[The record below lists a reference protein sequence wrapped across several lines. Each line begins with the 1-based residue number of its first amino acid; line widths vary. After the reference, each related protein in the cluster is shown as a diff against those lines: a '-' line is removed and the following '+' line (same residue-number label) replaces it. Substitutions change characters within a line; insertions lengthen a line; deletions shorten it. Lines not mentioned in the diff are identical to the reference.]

1 MPLTLTNL
9 VIRLS
14 NFRFGLRLMAA
25 LLRAANRVMTPSA
38 FALVVGASI
47 LFSTGCSES
56 RDQPNIVL
64 ILADDVG
71 TGDLTIYNPNS
82 LVSTPNIDAIA
93 EAGVLF
99 TDAHSPS
106 SVCAPT
112 RYSLL
117 SGNYPWRGNY
127 PWGAWTFTQGS
138 AFRPDQ
144 ISLAQLLKAN
154 GYQTAMFGKVHLG
167 AEPAYKSGV
176 SAGAV
181 KRTAAFTDLKTDQP
195 LQGGPKDLSFDYS
208 FTAQSGIQAPPFAF
222 FENDLLVAP
231 ESELIHFSPGEY
243 PSETGVSVIPE
254 IKGKWTPERWWGE
267 AGWRS
272 HEFEAKLINQFLSYL
287 KGLTSVPKGP
297 PFFIYYATSAVHEPF
312 TPPDS
317 FLGQP
322 VKGQTPTSHLDMMV
336 HLDLVVGEILN
347 FLREQDLIH
356 NTLIIF
362 ASDNGGLLNSAKTGH
377 RSNGG
382 FRGHKG
388 SVWEGGHRVP
398 FIVSWPDGEVPAGVN
413 ISSLTGLQ
421 DLYATL
427 AEVTG
432 AQIPS
437 DQALDSISFLRQL
450 RGSKSPYRK
459 DMMFQ
464 GTKGHSRLAFRV
476 GDLKLITD
484 LKRNALEL
492 YDLSA
497 DLNEQ
502 NNLLEDAAYAD
513 EVEKIAARFAEVYP
527 TPLLR

>member
-1 MPLTLTNL
+1 
-9 VIRLS
+9 
-14 NFRFGLRLMAA
+14 MAS
-25 LLRAANRVMTPSA
+25 LLRGVNRVITPSA
-38 FALVVGASI
+38 SAFVVGASI

-71 TGDLTIYNPNS
+71 TGDLSVYNPDS
-82 LVSTPNIDAIA
+82 LVRTPNIDSIA

-117 SGNYPWRGNY
+117 SGNYPWRGAH
-127 PWGAWTFTQGS
+127 PWGAWTYTQGS

-167 AEPAYKSGV
+167 AEPVYKEGV
-176 SAGAV
+176 AAEDV
-181 KRTAAFTDLKTDQP
+181 KWNRSFADLKIQQP
-195 LQGGPKDLSFDYS
+195 LRGGPKDLGFDYS
-208 FTAQSGIQAPPFAF
+208 FTAQSGIQGPPFAF

-243 PSETGVSVIPE
+243 PSETGVSVIP
-254 IKGKWTPERWWGE
+254 KARNNWTPERWWGE

-272 HEFEAKLINQFLSYL
+272 HEFEATLVDKFLDYL
-287 KGLTSVPKGP
+287 EGLTSVPKGP
-297 PFFIYYATSAVHEPF
+297 PFFVYYATSAVHEPF

-322 VKGQTPTSHLDMMV
+322 VKGQTPTHHLDMMV

-347 FLREQDLIH
+347 FLKVNDVIN

-362 ASDNGGLLNSAKTGH
+362 ASDNGGLRDSAKTGH
-377 RSNGG
+377 RSNGE
-382 FRGHKG
+382 FRSYKG
-388 SVWEGGHRVP
+388 TVWEGGHRVP
-398 FIVSWPDGEVPAGVN
+398 LILSWPDGDVPTGVS
-413 ISSLTGLQ
+413 IGSLTGLQ
-421 DLYATL
+421 DVYATL
-427 AEVTG
+427 AEVVG
-432 AQIPS
+432 AQIPA
-437 DQALDSISFLRQL
+437 DQALDSISFLPQL
-450 RGSKSPYRK
+450 MGPESPHRE

-464 GTKGHSRLAFRV
+464 TTKKDARLAFRV

-497 DLNEQ
+497 DLSEQ
-502 NNLLEDAAYAD
+502 NNLVEDAAYAD
-513 EVEKIAARFAEVYP
+513 ELEKIAARFAEVYP

>member
-1 MPLTLTNL
+1 MILTNL

-14 NFRFGLRLMAA
+14 NSCFGLRLVEA
-25 LLRAANRVMTPSA
+25 LSRAANRVMTPSA
-38 FALVVGASI
+38 LAFVVGVSI

-71 TGDLTIYNPNS
+71 TGDLSVYNPDS
-82 LVSTPNIDAIA
+82 LVRTPNIDSIA

-138 AFRPDQ
+138 GFRPDQ

-167 AEPAYKSGV
+167 AEPVYKEGV
-176 SAGAV
+176 SAEAV
-181 KRTAAFTDLKTDQP
+181 KWNTSFDDLEIHQP
-195 LQGGPKDLSFDYS
+195 LRGGPKDLGFDYS
-208 FTAQSGIQAPPFAF
+208 FTAQSGIQAPPFVF

-231 ESELIHFSPGEY
+231 ESELTHFRPGEY
-243 PSETGVSVIPE
+243 PSETGVSVIP
-254 IKGKWTPERWWGE
+254 KVRKKWKPDRWWGE

-272 HEFEAKLINQFLSYL
+272 HEFEATLLNKFLDYL
-287 KGLTSVPKGP
+287 ESLTSGPKRP

-312 TPPDS
+312 TPPDA

-322 VKGQTPTSHLDMMV
+322 VKGQTPTPHLDMMV

-362 ASDNGGLLNSAKTGH
+362 TSDNGGLWDSAKTGH

-398 FIVSWPDGEVPAGVN
+398 LIVSWPHGEVPAGVN

-421 DLYATL
+421 DVYATL
-427 AEVTG
+427 AEVSG
-432 AQIPS
+432 PQIPS
-437 DQALDSISFLRQL
+437 GQALDSISFLPQL
-450 RGSKSPYRK
+450 RGSDSPDRK

-464 GTKGHSRLAFRV
+464 GTKEHSRLAFRV

-497 DLNEQ
+497 DLSEE
-502 NNLLEDAAYAD
+502 NNLVEDAAYAD
-513 EVEKIAARFAEVYP
+513 ELETIAARFAEVYP
-527 TPLLR
+527 TLLLR